1 MHPDFGKEKKV
12 TLKGLDDK
20 SIEQKVT
27 ELVQAQTA

>member
-1 MHPDFGKEKKV
+1 VLADYGKEKKV

-27 ELVQAQTA
+27 ELVHSGSA